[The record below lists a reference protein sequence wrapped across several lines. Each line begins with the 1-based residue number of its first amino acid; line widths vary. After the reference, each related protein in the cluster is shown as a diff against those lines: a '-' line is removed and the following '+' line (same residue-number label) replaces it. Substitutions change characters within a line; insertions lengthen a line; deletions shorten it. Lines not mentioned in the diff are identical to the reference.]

1 MGVAACSIPVLLC
14 LMQCFRRKSEQLAA
28 VYYFFLFIFIYFSQK
43 SCQPAMKAVKL
54 GAEMG

>member
-28 VYYFFLFIFIYFSQK
+28 LYYFFIYIYLFFTEVMPTSNEG
-43 SCQPAMKAVKL
+43 S
-54 GAEMG
+54 